1 VTPSIIKWART
12 KPATASTLN
21 LQDTNESRTHSPSL
35 SSQGTIS
42 RVWSTLSAIT
52 NQGRWKR
59 QAGQKPARL
68 VWTVRHPSLSRRYTP
83 RDVSGPG
90 GILPAEGL
98 RDQAAAGKSL
108 QLCPTLCDPTDG
120 SPPGSSVP
128 GILQARIL
136 EWAARDQENIPKLKA
151 ICPTTAS

>member
-1 VTPSIIKWART
+1 MTPSIIKWART

-90 GILPAEGL
+90 GILPVEGL

-108 QLCPTLCDPTDG
+108 QLCPTLRPNRRQPTRLLCPWN
-120 SPPGSSVP
+120 SPGKNTGVGCQRP
-128 GILQARIL
+128 R
-136 EWAARDQENIPKLKA
+136 EYPKA
-151 ICPTTAS
+151 

>member
-1 VTPSIIKWART
+1 MTPSIIKWART

-21 LQDTNESRTHSPSL
+21 LQDTNESRTHFPSL

-90 GILPAEGL
+90 GILPVEGL

-108 QLCPTLCDPTDG
+108 QLCPTLRPNRRQPTRLLCPWN
-120 SPPGSSVP
+120 SPGKNTGV
-128 GILQARIL
+128 GCQR
-136 EWAARDQENIPKLKA
+136 PKEYPKA
-151 ICPTTAS
+151 